1 MRNLGNIWLGMSR
14 VKSFLGAKADDDL
27 SYLEFI
33 TIVKDR
39 INER

>member
-1 MRNLGNIWLGMSR
+1 MGNIWLGMQR
-14 VKSFLGAKADDDL
+14 IKTFLGAKADDDL
-27 SYLEFI
+27 SYQEFI